1 MSQLLIFDA
10 YELVPGAGK
19 SIGIYNYS
27 KNLWRALQQLRVDGA
42 SELTWCVICNV
53 ANVGDF
59 PVTGPAERFRA
70 HVVDSEP
77 PGRFARQHWLRW
89 RAAWISRSLG
99 AAGYFSPKGFLPA
112 GMKLGLRGGRSIVV
126 VHDLIPLWYR
136 DRLPGYFGAVEEWLV
151 NGGLLKATR
160 NADAVVAISQATAAD
175 IRART
180 GREAGVHV
188 VYNGVPFTPAGERP
202 RPGPYLFAVSSALP
216 HKNMDG
222 LIGAYQS
229 YRAST
234 SDPLPLVVCGGSPP
248 AVAGVEAVR
257 NLSDA
262 ALHGYYAHARAVL
275 FMSHIEGFGF
285 PPVEAMLHGTPVLCS
300 DIPSLREV
308 TLGQAVYASP
318 TDGHAA
324 GNALARMLQ
333 DTQVTKPE
341 AADARRR
348 AAQSFTWS
356 ACAAGVSRVV
366 GESLQ

>member
-1 MSQLLIFDA
+1 MSRRVIFDA

-19 SIGIYNYS
+19 SIGIYNYA
-27 KNLWRALQQLRVDGA
+27 KNLWRALQQLPADA
-42 SELTWCVICNV
+42 APDLDWCVICNV

-59 PVTGPAERFRA
+59 PVTGHNRRFCV
-70 HVVDSEP
+70 HVVGSEP

-89 RAAWISRSLG
+89 RAAWTARSLG

-112 GMKLGLRGGRSIVV
+112 GMKLALRGGASIVV

-136 DRLPGYFGAVEEWLV
+136 DRMPGYFGEVEEWLV

-160 NADAVVAISQATAAD
+160 HADAVVAISKATAAD
-175 IRART
+175 ISART

-202 RPGPYLFAVSSALP
+202 RAGPYLFAVSSALP

-222 LIGAYQS
+222 LIGAYQA
-229 YRAST
+229 YRASAP
-234 SDPLPLVVCGGSPP
+234 DPLPLVVCGGSPP

-262 ALHGYYAHARAVL
+262 MLHGYYAHARAVL

-308 TLGQAVYASP
+308 TRGQAAYASA

-324 GNALARMLQ
+324 GDTLVRMLQ
-333 DTQVTKPE
+333 DAQLASSE
-341 AADARRR
+341 SAEARRR

-366 GESLQ
+366 RECLQ